1 MNNGIPGWVVI
12 AAGVFFILN
21 ALLFIAL
28 GYVAFMVVKFLKEAQ
43 PKIGELSSK
52 VSALVAKVEQVA
64 VRVEEVAESVK
75 NTIDGV
81 GSRATGVVGSAELIA
96 QSASRQ
102 FERFSPF
109 IVGAT
114 TAMRLVKALNEMRA
128 GRSAASATKKGVLKN
143 KPASKKGGLLSMFG
157 KR

>member
-1 MNNGIPGWVVI
+1 MNNEIPSWWLIVSGI
-12 AAGVFFILN
+12 FFVLN
-21 ALLFIAL
+21 ALLFLAL
-28 GYVAFMVVKFLKEAQ
+28 SYVAFMVVKFLKDVQ
-43 PKIGELSSK
+43 PKVNEISGK
-52 VSALVAKVEQVA
+52 VTGLVAKIEQVA

-81 GSRATGVVGSAELIA
+81 GSRATGVVGSVELVA

-128 GRSAASATKKGVLKN
+128 GRSAASATKKGILKN
-143 KPASKKGGLLSMFG
+143 KPAAKRGGLLGLFG
-157 KR
+157 KH